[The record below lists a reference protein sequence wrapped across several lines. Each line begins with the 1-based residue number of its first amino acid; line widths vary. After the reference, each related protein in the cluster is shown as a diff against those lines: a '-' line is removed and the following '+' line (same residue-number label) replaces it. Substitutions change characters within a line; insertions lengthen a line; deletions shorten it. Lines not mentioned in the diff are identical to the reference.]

1 MSTYS
6 GLAPVWHIVVLNV
19 KALVATFNQEKA
31 LVYSLKLRE
40 CLFPALLAVLAGLG
54 QVKVI

>member
-1 MSTYS
+1 M
-6 GLAPVWHIVVLNV
+6 

-31 LVYSLKLRE
+31 LVYSLKLCE